1 MGIHSS
7 SSNEGVAAAASPL
20 SNNHDGSASTDA
32 PCYYG
37 TPSFSEAEYII
48 IRINRRDLNGF
59 SRGREIAVGSSF
71 WHHMNMNTSTP
82 SFDGTPTAD
91 EALRTSHYFYEN
103 WRERLECILQ
113 SRDPAVNLQ
122 WGLLFLLCAFKLQ
135 SSQSWKSCLCVRRSP
150 VWKQKDQRN

>member
-1 MGIHSS
+1 MMGIHSS

-91 EALRTSHYFYEN
+91 EALRTSHYLYEN
-103 WRERLECILQ
+103 
-113 SRDPAVNLQ
+113 
-122 WGLLFLLCAFKLQ
+122 
-135 SSQSWKSCLCVRRSP
+135 
-150 VWKQKDQRN
+150 